1 MRCEKRGVKV
11 MLHSTV
17 QELMT
22 SHNQIEGVKLST
34 KETLNAQHVIIATG
48 GVSYSMTG
56 STGDGHTFA
65 KTLGHKIVPL
75 LQGLVPIET
84 VEEDI
89 YELQGLSLKN
99 VRLTAKD
106 SQREYYS
113 EIGEMLFTH
122 FGVSGPLVL
131 SASSLYSTQYS
142 A

>member
-1 MRCEKRGVKV
+1 MLWSCLFLEEEGLALKVERGQRVFPASDKSSDVIKALENAMRKRGVKV

-89 YELQGLSLKN
+89 YELQGLSLKMC
-99 VRLTAKD
+99 V
-106 SQREYYS
+106 
-113 EIGEMLFTH
+113 
-122 FGVSGPLVL
+122 
-131 SASSLYSTQYS
+131 
-142 A
+142 